1 MSRIEFIN
9 DCYTSDGL
17 KLFMAHFDSGERD
30 ICVVFNHGM
39 TGSITGSYFATV
51 WADKLN
57 ENGVG
62 FLAVNNRGHDIMNDM
77 EKPDGTSVRL
87 GTAYEKIED
96 CVIDF
101 ACGIEKAR
109 ELGYKRIILSGHSLG
124 CNKSIYYYSQKKPDI
139 EGIIMASMP
148 DMFAYEDSM
157 GEGYRE
163 RLLKEARNNISEGNP
178 SKLVEIEGVSWVPMS
193 SETYVNWYSEG
204 SALDNI
210 PVVRNPEKWEQLA
223 EIDVPIL
230 TFSGGDEEDIYHHM
244 DLIKEKA
251 LKCPDFEY
259 YTIPNTDHSYWK
271 KELESAEIVTDW
283 VVRKFK

>member
-1 MSRIEFIN
+1 MSKIEFIN

-17 KLFMAHFDSGERD
+17 KLFMAHFDAGERD

-39 TGSITGSYFATV
+39 TGSIAGSYFALV
-51 WADKLN
+51 WAEKLN
-57 ENGVG
+57 EKGVSL
-62 FLAVNNRGHDIMNDM
+62 LAAENRGHNIMNDM
-77 EKPDGTSVRL
+77 HMVDGTSVRL

-101 ACGIEKAR
+101 ACGIEKAKA
-109 ELGYKRIILSGHSLG
+109 LGYKRIILAGHSLG

-139 EGIIMASMP
+139 IGIIMASMP
-148 DMFAYEDSM
+148 DMFAYEDAM

-163 RLLKEARNNISEGNP
+163 GLLAEARKNIADGKP
-178 SKLVEIEGVSWVPMS
+178 HKLVEVEGVSWVPMS
-193 SETYVNWYSEG
+193 SETYVNWYSDG
-204 SALDNI
+204 SVLDNI

-230 TFSGGDEEDIYHHM
+230 TFSGGDEEEIYHHM

-259 YTIPNTDHSYWK
+259 YTIPSTDHSYRK
-271 KELESAEIVTDW
+271 KEPECAQIVTDW

>member
-1 MSRIEFIN
+1 MSKIEFIN

-17 KLFMAHFDSGERD
+17 KLFMAHFDAGERD

-39 TGSITGSYFATV
+39 TGSIAGSYFALV
-51 WADKLN
+51 WAEKLN
-57 ENGVG
+57 EKGVSL
-62 FLAVNNRGHDIMNDM
+62 LAAENRGHNIMNDM
-77 EKPDGTSVRL
+77 HMADGTSVRL

-101 ACGIEKAR
+101 ACGIEKAKA
-109 ELGYKRIILSGHSLG
+109 LGYKRIILAGHSLG

-139 EGIIMASMP
+139 IGIIMASMP
-148 DMFAYEDSM
+148 DMFAYEDAM

-163 RLLKEARNNISEGNP
+163 GLLAEARKNIAAGNP
-178 SKLVEIEGVSWVPMS
+178 DKLVEVEGVSWVPMS
-193 SETYVNWYSEG
+193 SATYVNWYSEG
-204 SALDNI
+204 SVLDNI

-259 YTIPNTDHSYWK
+259 YTIPNTDHSYRK
-271 KELESAEIVTDW
+271 KEPECAEIVTDW

>member
-1 MSRIEFIN
+1 MCVRIFRKAGIGPFSHQT
-9 DCYTSDGL
+9 C
-17 KLFMAHFDSGERD
+17 
-30 ICVVFNHGM
+30 
-39 TGSITGSYFATV
+39 
-51 WADKLN
+51 
-57 ENGVG
+57 
-62 FLAVNNRGHDIMNDM
+62 
-77 EKPDGTSVRL
+77 TSVRL

-178 SKLVEIEGVSWVPMS
+178 GKLVEIEGVSWVPMS

-210 PVVRNPEKWEQLA
+210 PVVRNPDRKSTRLN
-223 EIDVPIL
+223 
-230 TFSGGDEEDIYHHM
+230 SSH
-244 DLIKEKA
+244 
-251 LKCPDFEY
+251 LKLSRMP
-259 YTIPNTDHSYWK
+259 S
-271 KELESAEIVTDW
+271 SA
-283 VVRKFK
+283 